1 MKQYILPV
9 LLWTLAFSH
18 AFAQQTLSP
27 SAQQNLGML
36 PTNALK
42 LLTKAGFV
50 TAQSNGSTLN
60 ADERTNPLQLDST
73 KTFVGY
79 NLNAGQ
85 DSTPLARTIYQYPQ
99 TSKRIETNYQFENG
113 AWTPT
118 DRSNITIDALEREP
132 AATSELFDITTQTWV
147 LDSRYQ
153 AFFRGNAVD
162 QLDSLLLFDWDETLP
177 GWALAF
183 SVRNTYDAQNRLI
196 ISESTFDFDGQLAL
210 LRDVYS
216 YNASGDNHLIES
228 FIVSSGFEL
237 PSGKTELQYANHL
250 LIQEIKYASA
260 GFSGFVPSDRIVYA
274 YYANNKLKQQ
284 NTSVYVPGVND
295 WAPTQTQLFSYDAQ
309 LRISEQ
315 EIITTE
321 PGTPEEK
328 MRLNYVYK
336 QDEKLALESIFV
348 WDAGTGAYVLSDRK
362 YYYYTAGSAGLFP
375 TPGNVQNLVMFP
387 NPSTATVQ
395 FSLDNEAIVMVFDA
409 SGKLMD
415 SQVVMPGSSL
425 NLAALPA
432 GIYQVIAT
440 DNDKRFAGKIIKQ

>member
-9 LLWTLAFSH
+9 LLWTLALSH

-27 SAQQNLGML
+27 SAQQNLGLL

-50 TAQSNGSTLN
+50 TAQSSNTLT

-79 NLNAGQ
+79 NVNAGQ
-85 DSTPLARTIYQYPQ
+85 DSTPLDRTIYQYPQ
-99 TSKRIETNYQFENG
+99 ANKRIETNYQFVND
-113 AWTPT
+113 AWVPT

-132 AATSELFDITTQTWV
+132 SAVSELFDNSTQTWV

-153 AFFRGNAVD
+153 AFFHGDAID
-162 QLDSLLLFDWDETLP
+162 KFDSLQVFDWDETLP

-196 ISESTFDFDGQLAL
+196 ISESTFDFDGQVAL

-237 PSGKTELQYANHL
+237 PSGKTELQYTNHL

-260 GFSGFVPSDRIVYA
+260 GFSGFVPSDRVVYA
-274 YYANNKLKQQ
+274 YNANNKVKQQ
-284 NTSVYVPGVND
+284 NTSVYMPGVND
-295 WAPTQTQLFSYDAQ
+295 WAPTQTQLFSYDAE
-309 LRISEQ
+309 LRLSEQ

-321 PGTPEEK
+321 PGTPEDK
-328 MRLNYVYK
+328 IRLNYVYK
-336 QDEKLALESIFV
+336 QDEKLALENIFV
-348 WDAGTGAYVLSDRK
+348 WEAGAYVLSDRK

-375 TPGNVQNLVMFP
+375 TPGNVQSLAMFP
-387 NPSTATVQ
+387 NPGSGVVQ
-395 FSLDNEAIVMVFDA
+395 LTLENEAVVMVFDA

-415 SQVVMPGSSL
+415 SQVLVPGSSL
-425 NLAALPA
+425 NLSALPQ
-432 GIYQVIAT
+432 GIYQIVAT
-440 DNDKRFAGKIIKQ
+440 DNQARFTGRFIKQ